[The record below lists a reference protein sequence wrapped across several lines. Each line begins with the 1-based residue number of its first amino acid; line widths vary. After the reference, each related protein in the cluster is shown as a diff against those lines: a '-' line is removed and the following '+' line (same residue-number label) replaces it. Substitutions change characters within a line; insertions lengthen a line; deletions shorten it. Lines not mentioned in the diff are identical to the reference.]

1 MKHRP
6 AARPSKEADSKMG
19 RTVRAAGLVLA
30 ALVIVGLLGGVA
42 GAKGPS
48 LLTLKT
54 AKGELTVGQEVVA
67 DSTNLIFET
76 SSGNLECSSNILKGK
91 LAKNNSK
98 KDEGPIESESS
109 TGNEPGGL
117 CKTTT
122 PLGATEI
129 KTSNLPWLTV
139 LTSKGVDEVK
149 GKKVSFTSVFPDRR
163 CDLRVRSREGQE
175 HLHARRAGHD
185 RDQQTEVQAQQEDQ
199 HGGLPQG
206 RHPQRDLHRDVRRR
220 NRRIGTDLRP
230 NPDARDDEVNK
241 TFSRSRR
248 GVPRR

>member
-6 AARPSKEADSKMG
+6 AALPPKEADSKMG
-19 RTVRAAGLVLA
+19 RAVRGAGLVLA
-30 ALVIVGLLGGVA
+30 ALVVAGLFGGVA

-54 AKGELTVGQEVVA
+54 AKGELAVGQEVVA
-67 DSTNLIFET
+67 DSTNLVFET

-129 KTSNLPWLTV
+129 KTSNLPWSTV
-139 LTSKGVDEVK
+139 LSSKGVDEVK
-149 GKKVSFTSVFPDRR
+149 GKKVSFTSVFPNSGAT
-163 CDLRVRSREGQE
+163 CVFEAAKVKSTFTPGGPVTIVTSKQKFKLNKKASTPVCPKEGT
-175 HLHARRAGHD
+175 LS
-185 RDQQTEVQAQQEDQ
+185 
-199 HGGLPQG
+199 
-206 RHPQRDLHRDVRRR
+206 
-220 NRRIGTDLRP
+220 GTFTGTSNGETVESEL
-230 NPDARDDEVNK
+230 
-241 TFSRSRR
+241 T
-248 GVPRR
+248 

>member
-1 MKHRP
+1 M
-6 AARPSKEADSKMG
+6 
-19 RTVRAAGLVLA
+19 
-30 ALVIVGLLGGVA
+30 ALVTVGLLGGIA

-48 LLTLKT
+48 VLKLKT

-91 LAKNNSK
+91 LSKNNSK

-139 LTSKGVDEVK
+139 LTSKGIDEVK
-149 GKKVSFTSVFPDRR
+149 GKKVSFTAIFPSGDATCVFEAAKVKSTFTPGGPVTIVTSKQKFKLNKKASTAI
-163 CDLRVRSREGQE
+163 CPKEGT
-175 HLHARRAGHD
+175 LSG
-185 RDQQTEVQAQQEDQ
+185 TFTGTS
-199 HGGLPQG
+199 GGETVESEL
-206 RHPQRDLHRDVRRR
+206 
-220 NRRIGTDLRP
+220 T
-230 NPDARDDEVNK
+230 
-241 TFSRSRR
+241 
-248 GVPRR
+248 